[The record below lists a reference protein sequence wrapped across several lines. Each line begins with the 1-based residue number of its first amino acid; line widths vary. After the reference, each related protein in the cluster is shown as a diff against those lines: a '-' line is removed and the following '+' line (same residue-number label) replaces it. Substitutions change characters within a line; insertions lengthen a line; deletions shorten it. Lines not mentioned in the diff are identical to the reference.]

1 VLDSAPRVHRPRR
14 PVDASAAPPF
24 PVIAAEGRTLD
35 SIKLR
40 RNYSRNIL
48 LRMIVLGAIVA
59 AVIVYN
65 GEFLANLYLKR
76 QETPVAC

>member
-1 VLDSAPRVHRPRR
+1 
-14 PVDASAAPPF
+14 
-24 PVIAAEGRTLD
+24 LD

-59 AVIVYN
+59 AVIV
-65 GEFLANLYLKR
+65 
-76 QETPVAC
+76 